1 MSYKRLNEINLS
13 NKSVLLRLDLNTP
26 IENGL
31 VTNNERIIRSLP
43 TLNYIIEAGARLIIM
58 SHWRLPRESLT
69 GSGLGVIPEQRSSP
83 EAWRKSH
90 DWGRRGAVMG

>member
-43 TLNYIIEAGARLIIM
+43 TLNYII
-58 SHWRLPRESLT
+58 
-69 GSGLGVIPEQRSSP
+69 
-83 EAWRKSH
+83 
-90 DWGRRGAVMG
+90 

>member
-31 VTNNERIIRSLP
+31 VANNERIVRSLP
-43 TLNYIIEAGARLIIM
+43 TLSYIIEAGARLIVM
-58 SHWRLPRESLT
+58 SHLGRPEENNSFQEEFSLSPVVKELESL
-69 GSGLGVIPEQRSSP
+69 
-83 EAWRKSH
+83 
-90 DWGRRGAVMG
+90 